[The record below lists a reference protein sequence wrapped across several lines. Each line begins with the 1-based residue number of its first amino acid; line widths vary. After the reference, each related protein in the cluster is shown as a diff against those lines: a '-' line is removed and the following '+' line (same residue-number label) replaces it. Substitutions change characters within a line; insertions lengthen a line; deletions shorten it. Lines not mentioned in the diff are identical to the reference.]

1 VCLDNFSV
9 EVEALKVKCLNGQG
23 ECVFEEV
30 HCHPVIK
37 QIRAGVLIFSQETV
51 WGLEVNET
59 NKLVRVDQGIGKGTT
74 KLYPWSKFT
83 MIQTAQRIVYS
94 LQPEDEVDPIFWS
107 LVNVTT
113 WNSQLRNRVLQIKRN
128 NISRLLEESKETGI
142 RIEKLGDDLQEMRG
156 NVDSFNGFSVADICA
171 FVAIGLWGVTLT
183 LVIVAL
189 THTRR
194 SAPRSKEALQ
204 QIERSI
210 EGQKHHQESAFT
222 AWSREVNNMGYKFE
236 RLMGDLPVASRAVLP
251 PTYTSNGQALIVQ
264 SESAPP
270 VQSPPPIPAPVEI
283 RIVQSAHPP
292 SAPTKSTTSTQ
303 KTKSKTKTISN

>member
-1 VCLDNFSV
+1 MYIPHGSIFPKFDPVMVPIQADNVCLKLQLPERVYIKNGEFYTAEISDCEVRPSGLMVCLDDFSV

-37 QIRAGVLIFSQETV
+37 QIRAGALIFSQETV

-59 NKLVRVDQGIGKGTT
+59 SKLVRVDQGIGKGTT

-171 FVAIGLWGVTLT
+171 FVAIGLWGVTL
-183 LVIVAL
+183 IC
-189 THTRR
+189 
-194 SAPRSKEALQ
+194 E
-204 QIERSI
+204 
-210 EGQKHHQESAFT
+210 
-222 AWSREVNNMGYKFE
+222 
-236 RLMGDLPVASRAVLP
+236 DLAGCVL
-251 PTYTSNGQALIVQ
+251 LD
-264 SESAPP
+264 
-270 VQSPPPIPAPVEI
+270 
-283 RIVQSAHPP
+283 
-292 SAPTKSTTSTQ
+292 
-303 KTKSKTKTISN
+303 